1 MTAGSVDTFEE
12 LFTYACPKFVS
23 PAGPDYANP
32 AANSNMEAFRAQ
44 LRSFLSVVQERKH
57 LPALKQF
64 LKLYTVSAVGR
75 AAHAC
80 GGACGS
86 CLEATCRQP
95 GGGISQPASGQQLQ
109 CLRPSADL
117 GFFVRL
123 LVACLAAEHPHQQAG
138 GPGGAGHRHPE
149 AAAGPAAAEHAG
161 ARLGPGA
168 INQPLL
174 LPLSCAAVPASCCTA
189 ACCISAGRWLE

>member
-64 LKLYTVSAVGR
+64 LKLYTVSAVGCR
-75 AAHAC
+75 C
-80 GGACGS
+80 GGACG
-86 CLEATCRQP
+86 RQP
-95 GGGISQPASGQQLQ
+95 VRGTASHPASTRGVSGHPLTWV
-109 CLRPSADL
+109 L
-117 GFFVRL
+117 VHL
-123 LVACLAAEHPHQQAG
+123 LVASLAAEHPHQQAG